1 MKRASLAIA
10 LLLWTCA
17 VAVAADYAGS
27 INSFRRANGLPV
39 VKADSALTALA
50 QRHATAMA
58 QAGTISHDIGG
69 SFSSRISA
77 LRRSQAA
84 ENVAA
89 GHSDF
94 PTTLRQW
101 IDSSGHRQNLLMR
114 GATRVGVAS
123 ASNPA
128 SRYKT
133 FWALIITN

>member
-1 MKRASLAIA
+1 MRLVLGLVFLC
-10 LLLWTCA
+10 LLSVPA
-17 VAVAADYAGS
+17 PAADHAGS
-27 INSFRRANGLPV
+27 INAYRRANGLPA
-39 VKADSALTALA
+39 VKTDGALTALA
-50 QRHATAMA
+50 QRQASAMA
-58 QAGTISHDIGG
+58 RAGTIGHDIGG
-69 SFSSRISA
+69 SFASRVSS

-94 PTTLRQW
+94 ATTLKQW
-101 IDSSGHRQNLLMR
+101 VDSAGHRRNLLMR

>member
-1 MKRASLAIA
+1 MRRA
-10 LLLWTCA
+10 LLALA
-17 VAVAADYAGS
+17 VLCSTGAAAFADDFSGP
-27 INSFRRANGLPV
+27 INSFRRANGLPA
-39 VKADSALTALA
+39 VKTDGALMALA
-50 QRHATAMA
+50 QRHASAMA
-58 QAGTISHDIGG
+58 RAGTISHDIGG
-69 SFSSRISA
+69 SFSSRVSG
-77 LRRSQAA
+77 LRRTQAA

-89 GHSDF
+89 GHASF
-94 PTTLRQW
+94 ATTLQQW